1 MNPSVEFHYDFNFL
15 CQPNKSLSL
24 FLFLLSFSDLTNCS
38 RWNWSSFSVVSISFI
53 IIIEI
58 ILLHFDDFFSLKKLI
73 HSTPLPSLQYKNNH
87 ERHHIDTQLH
97 FLVYS
102 GIRLLSADFSMQ
114 CLILIFGNCFTILF
128 FIINIFLNHYYH
140 YTPPPSF
147 LVLIRTSFAFIF
159 WYTLYI

>member
-1 MNPSVEFHYDFNFL
+1 M
-15 CQPNKSLSL
+15 
-24 FLFLLSFSDLTNCS
+24 
-38 RWNWSSFSVVSISFI
+38 I
-53 IIIEI
+53 
-58 ILLHFDDFFSLKKLI
+58 FFSLKKLI

-140 YTPPPSF
+140 YTPPLLSSF
-147 LVLIRTSFAFIF
+147 LFALLLHLFSGILCTYSISTSIIAKIYSTKF
-159 WYTLYI
+159 TLPRSQSASFYLFRKPFEIWTISPPPLSLSFPFKNSRMNFGR